1 MRRPEFIARQSACPS
16 GLLGRLIG
24 RVMAHETAEVNE
36 VALGLL
42 ELQPDDRVLEIGF
55 GHGATLA
62 RAAAAVSRGLVAGV
76 DPSIE
81 MCRMAA
87 HLNRRAVERGTIEL
101 HRAPVEA
108 LPFPDGAF
116 GKVLAVHTLYFWPD
130 LARCLREIV
139 RVMQPDG
146 RLVLAYRKDAQA
158 TREFPASVYRFRG
171 DDEVREALRRAGL
184 GRAELVHRTAGRA
197 RTSFFVA
204 RRDRD
209 GAHPDAALRRAAVAA

>member
-1 MRRPEFIARQSACPS
+1 VRRPDFIARQSACPS

-62 RAAAAVSRGLVAGV
+62 RAAAAVSRGFVAGV

-87 HLNRRAVERGTIEL
+87 RLNRRAVERGTIEL
-101 HRAPVEA
+101 HRAAVEA

-146 RLVLAYRKDAQA
+146 RLVLAYRNDAQA

-171 DDEVREALRRAGL
+171 DNEVREALRGAGL
-184 GRAELVHRTAGRA
+184 GRAELVHRTTGRA

-209 GAHPDAALRRAAVAA
+209 GAHPDAALGRAAVAA